1 MGNLADLLLEESD
14 FIPKYQ
20 IYCDMD
26 GVLTDFEKRFV
37 TLLQQEGPKYYSKAV
52 IAQVTRPKHF
62 EKLEGQEEF
71 WRFIDQYIGLEF
83 WSEMEWMPNG
93 KALWEFIQPYSPII
107 LTSPSEDNTSRLG
120 KRLWVK
126 NHIAEIYDTF
136 QAPPVEFR
144 FGEAKSDFANENAIL
159 IDDKPSNLEAFA
171 SKGGISLEVKDGEI
185 QSVINTLRELGYG
198 RELT

>member
-14 FIPKYQ
+14 FTPKYQ

-26 GVLTDFEKRFV
+26 GVLTDFETRFV
-37 TLLQQEGPKYYSKAV
+37 TLLQQEGPKYYSKAT

-62 EKLEGQEEF
+62 DKLEGTEEF
-71 WRFIDQYIGLEF
+71 WKFIDQYIGLEF
-83 WSEMEWMPNG
+83 WSQMEWMPNG
-93 KALWEFIQPYSPII
+93 RQLWDFIQPYGPKI

-126 NHIAEIYDTF
+126 ENLVP
-136 QAPPVEFR
+136 APEVLFR
-144 FGEAKSDFANENAIL
+144 FGDAKSDFANENTIL
-159 IDDKPSNLEAFA
+159 IDDKPSNLAAFA
-171 SKGGISLEVKDGEI
+171 GKGGIALEVKDGEI
-185 QSVINTLRELGYG
+185 QSVINALRELGYG

>member
-1 MGNLADLLLEESD
+1 MGKLADLLLEESD
-14 FIPKYQ
+14 FTPKYQ

-26 GVLTDFEKRFV
+26 GVLTDFETRFV

-62 EKLEGQEEF
+62 DKLEGTEEF
-71 WRFIDQYIGLEF
+71 WKFIDQYIGLEF
-83 WSEMEWMPNG
+83 WSGMEWMPNG
-93 KALWEFIQPYSPII
+93 RELWNFIQPYGPKL

-126 NHIAEIYDTF
+126 ENLTP
-136 QAPPVEFR
+136 APEVLFR
-144 FGEAKSDFANENAIL
+144 FGDAKSDFANENAIL

-171 SKGGISLEVKDGEI
+171 SKGGIALEVKDGEI
-185 QSVINTLRELGYG
+185 QSVINALRELGYG

>member
-1 MGNLADLLLEESD
+1 MGNLVDLLLEESD

-37 TLLQQEGPKYYSKAV
+37 TLLQQEGPKYYSKAT

-62 EKLEGQEEF
+62 DKLEGTKEF
-71 WRFIDQYIGLEF
+71 WKFIDQYIGLEF

-93 KALWEFIQPYSPII
+93 RELWNFIQPYGPKL

-126 NHIAEIYDTF
+126 ENLVP
-136 QAPPVEFR
+136 APEVLFR
-144 FGEAKSDFANENAIL
+144 FGDAKSDFANENAIL
-159 IDDKPSNLEAFA
+159 IDDKPSNLAAFA
-171 SKGGISLEVKDGEI
+171 SKGGIAIEVKDGEI
-185 QSVINTLRELGYG
+185 QSVISKLKQLGYG

>member
-1 MGNLADLLLEESD
+1 MGNLVDLLLEESD
-14 FIPKYQ
+14 FVPNYQ

-37 TLLQQEGPKYYSKAV
+37 TLLQQEGPKYYSKAT

-62 EKLEGQEEF
+62 DKLEGTEEF
-71 WRFIDQYIGLEF
+71 WKFIDQHIGMEF

-93 KALWEFIQPYSPII
+93 KALWNFIQPYGPKL

-126 NHIAEIYDTF
+126 DNLVP
-136 QAPPVEFR
+136 APQVLFR
-144 FGEAKSDFANENAIL
+144 FGDAKSDFANENAIL
-159 IDDKPSNLEAFA
+159 IDDKPSNLAAFA
-171 SKGGISLEVKDGEI
+171 AKGGIALEVKDGEI
-185 QSVINTLRELGYG
+185 QSVINKLKELGYG